1 MKKIIIT
8 ILIHYF
14 SVRWLIGIS
23 LCSTLMLGNCYS
35 QWYQQN
41 SGTTVDFTCV
51 RFINENTGWVCGN
64 GGVILKTTNA
74 GKNWFFNNNSVPN
87 KPYSKI
93 FPIDSNIVYCI
104 GYFRTII
111 KSTNGGN
118 NWQIIRDGPFAEGNS
133 YRACYFINE
142 NTGWISGTG
151 FTVLKTTDG
160 GSSFD
165 SIPLGNIGFVNDLY
179 FRNSME
185 GLYCD
190 NNGRVRKTTNGG
202 YNWFAINIPI
212 GTIGYSFQNFSF
224 INDLT
229 GWTVTSDQKIFKTTD
244 FGFNW
249 DSLPRIP
256 NGSYEIHFIFFPSL
270 NIGYSCGEGYVSFK
284 TTNGGFN
291 WVVQNG
297 YGGHYLSFVNDSVGW
312 KIGNLGRIYHTT
324 NGGEATI
331 IENNILNIP
340 DNFSLFQ
347 NYPNPFNPTT
357 KIRFEI
363 PLSKGGQ
370 RGLYSSLKVYDILGK
385 EITTLIN
392 EKLNPGV
399 YEVEFDGSNLT

>member
-1 MKKIIIT
+1 
-8 ILIHYF
+8 
-14 SVRWLIGIS
+14 
-23 LCSTLMLGNCYS
+23 MLGNCYS

-165 SIPLGNIGFVNDLY
+165 SIPMGNIGFVRDLY

-185 GLYCD
+185 GLFCD
-190 NNGRVRKTTNGG
+190 DNGRVRKTTNGG
-202 YNWFAINIPI
+202 YNWFSINIPV
-212 GTIGYSFQNFSF
+212 GFNTYFFHNFSF

-229 GWTVTSDQKIFKTTD
+229 GWTATDDKKLFKTTD
-244 FGFNW
+244 FGYNW
-249 DSLPRIP
+249 DSLPSIP
-256 NGSYEIHFIFFPSL
+256 IGYNSIHCIFFSSL
-270 NIGYSCGEGYVSFK
+270 STGWTGGTGYGSMFK
-284 TTNGGFN
+284 TTNGGIN
-291 WVVQNG
+291 WGEENIPNAL
-297 YGGHYLSFVNDSVGW
+297 GGTHSIYFTNDSIGW

-324 NGGEATI
+324 NSGQPLFINLTNNGI
-331 IENNILNIP
+331 IPANYELH
-340 DNFSLFQ
+340 Q
-347 NYPNPFNPTT
+347 NYPNPFNTQT
-357 KIRFEI
+357 NIEFDITESGIYKLEI
-363 PLSKGGQ
+363 F
-370 RGLYSSLKVYDILGK
+370 DILGRK
-385 EITTLIN
+385 VEELFNKNIN
-392 EKLNPGV
+392 PGSYRIKYDAEKLNSGT
-399 YEVEFDGSNLT
+399 YFYRLQSEKMSRTKSFLFIK